1 MPVRRGAGACPR
13 APPGVTSLGGAAA
26 GERVIMAGKKKSSV
40 GAVFDCIIALG
51 SNLGDKAANIDRAI
65 ELLTGASDVR
75 LVGRSRNFATAPW
88 GKTDQDWFVNAC
100 ISVAT
105 ELPARALLE
114 RCQEIERR
122 MGRVH
127 TEKWGP
133 RIIDL
138 DLLIYRDSAISEPDL
153 VLPHPHIK
161 DRAFV
166 LAPLM
171 DIAPDLTLGGRSVR
185 ALYEAID
192 LGGVRPLD

>member
-1 MPVRRGAGACPR
+1 
-13 APPGVTSLGGAAA
+13 
-26 GERVIMAGKKKSSV
+26 MAEKTKNS
-40 GAVFDCIIALG
+40 ADPHFDCIIALG
-51 SNLGDKAANIDRAI
+51 SNLGDKAANLDTAI
-65 ELLTGASDVR
+65 GLLTAPGDIR
-75 LVGRSRNFATAPW
+75 LVARSRNYATEPW

-105 ELPARALLE
+105 ELSARALLG
-114 RCQEIERR
+114 RCQEIERH
-122 MGRVH
+122 MGRVA

-138 DLLIYRDSAISEPDL
+138 DLLMYRDSVVAEPDL

-171 DIAPDLTLGGRSVR
+171 DVAPEAMLGRRSVR
-185 ALYEAID
+185 ELYEAID
-192 LGGVRPLD
+192 LGGVRPLE

>member
-1 MPVRRGAGACPR
+1 MAERAESGAD
-13 APPGVTSLGGAAA
+13 PG
-26 GERVIMAGKKKSSV
+26 
-40 GAVFDCIIALG
+40 FDCIIALG
-51 SNLGDKAANIDRAI
+51 SNLGDKAGNIDTAI
-65 ELLTGASDVR
+65 RLLTETSVR
-75 LVGRSRNFATAPW
+75 LIARSRNFATEPW

-105 ELPARALLE
+105 ELSPRALLE

-138 DLLIYRDSAISEPDL
+138 DLLIYRDRAVREPDL
-153 VLPHPHIK
+153 VLPHPYIK

-171 DIAPDLTLGGRSVR
+171 DIAPDARLGGRSVR

-192 LGGVRPLD
+192 RAGVRPLQ

>member
-1 MPVRRGAGACPR
+1 MAEKTESGAD
-13 APPGVTSLGGAAA
+13 PG
-26 GERVIMAGKKKSSV
+26 
-40 GAVFDCIIALG
+40 FDCIIALG
-51 SNLGDKAANIDRAI
+51 SNLGDKAANLDTAI
-65 ELLTGASDVR
+65 GLLTATGDIR
-75 LVGRSRNFATAPW
+75 LVARSRNYATEPW

-105 ELPARALLE
+105 KLSARALLE

-122 MGRVH
+122 MGRVP

-138 DLLIYRDSAISEPDL
+138 DLLMYRDSVVAEPDL

-171 DIAPDLTLGGRSVR
+171 DVAPDAMLEGRRVR
-185 ALYEAID
+185 TLYEAID
-192 LGGVRPLD
+192 LGGVRPLE